1 MTDYRR
7 VACAALAIAAA
18 TWVALLVTAPL
29 TAAVAAPVGG
39 WLYAVGSLICHQR
52 PERSF
57 HLGSAQ
63 LPVCARCLGLYAGGA
78 AGAIAWAMASRR
90 VRRVWPARSAV
101 IALAVTGA
109 PTAVTA
115 IAASLA
121 LGDPSNAWRATL
133 AVPLG
138 AVGGLVAG
146 ALATDHLK

>member
-7 VACAALAIAAA
+7 VACATLALAAAI
-18 TWVALLVTAPL
+18 WVALLVTAPW
-29 TAAVAAPVGG
+29 TAAAAGSVGG

-57 HLGSAQ
+57 HLGAAQ

-78 AGAIAWAMASRR
+78 AGAIAWAMASPR

-101 IALAVTGA
+101 IAVAVTGA

-121 LGDPSNAWRATL
+121 LCDPSNAWRATL

-146 ALATDHLK
+146 ALTTDHLK

>member
-7 VACAALAIAAA
+7 VACVALALTAA
-18 TWVALLVTAPL
+18 TWVALLVTAPW
-29 TAAVAAPVGG
+29 TAAAAGPVSG

-57 HLGSAQ
+57 HLGAAQ

-78 AGAIAWAMASRR
+78 AGAIAWAVAGPR
-90 VRRVWPARSAV
+90 VRCAWPARSAV

-121 LGDPSNAWRATL
+121 VGDLSNAWRATL

-138 AVGGLVAG
+138 VVGGLVAG
-146 ALATDHLK
+146 ALTTDHLK